1 MGAAAFIMAEILG
14 VKYSEIIVWAAIPA
28 LLYYMGIMIQVQLR
42 ASKDGLVGVP
52 REQLPRTRDVLKA
65 QGHLIIPIVFLLY
78 MLFMSG
84 STVVYAAVLTIGVTI
99 LVAALKKTTRMK
111 PKAIVDALA
120 EGAKQTVSVAIACAC
135 VGIVWGFPPR
145 PGSGSPWP
153 TPSSAWGTPASCSPW
168 CSP

>member
-1 MGAAAFIMAEILG
+1 
-14 VKYSEIIVWAAIPA
+14 
-28 LLYYMGIMIQVQLR
+28 MGILIQVQLR

-52 REQLPRTRDVLKA
+52 KEQLPHTRDALKA
-65 QGHLIIPIVFLLY
+65 QGHLIIPILFLLY
-78 MLFMSG
+78 MLFMLFMSG

-135 VGIVWGFPPR
+135 VGIVVGVSSKIGF
-145 PGSGSPWP
+145 GLTMANTIISLGNTSIMFTLVFTMVTCDGCEKAFF
-153 TPSSAWGTPASCSPW
+153 TPLV
-168 CSP
+168 

>member
-1 MGAAAFIMAEILG
+1 M
-14 VKYSEIIVWAAIPA
+14 
-28 LLYYMGIMIQVQLR
+28 
-42 ASKDGLVGVP
+42 
-52 REQLPRTRDVLKA
+52 LKA

-135 VGIVWGFPPR
+135 VGIVVGVSSKTGFGAHHGQHHHQPGEHQHHVHPWCFTMITCMILGHGPAVHSLLHHHLLHCGLR
-145 PGSGSPWP
+145 PCSSWGSPMRRP
-153 TPSSAWGTPASCSPW
+153 ICSASTLPCSPT
-168 CSP
+168 

>member
-1 MGAAAFIMAEILG
+1 
-14 VKYSEIIVWAAIPA
+14 
-28 LLYYMGIMIQVQLR
+28 MGILIQVQLR

-52 REQLPRTRDVLKA
+52 KEQLPHTRDVLKA
-65 QGHLIIPIVFLLY
+65 QGHLIISILFLLY

-111 PKAIVDALA
+111 PKAIVEALA

-135 VGIVWGFPPR
+135 VGIVVGVSSKTGF
-145 PGSGSPWP
+145 GLTMANTIISLGNTSIMFTLVFTMVTSDGCEKAFF
-153 TPSSAWGTPASCSPW
+153 TPLV
-168 CSP
+168 

>member
-1 MGAAAFIMAEILG
+1 
-14 VKYSEIIVWAAIPA
+14 
-28 LLYYMGIMIQVQLR
+28 
-42 ASKDGLVGVP
+42 
-52 REQLPRTRDVLKA
+52 
-65 QGHLIIPIVFLLY
+65 

-99 LVAALKKTTRMK
+99 LVAALKKATRMK

-135 VGIVWGFPPR
+135 VGIVVGVSPKTGF
-145 PGSGSPWP
+145 GLTMP
-153 TPSSAWGTPASCSPW
+153 TPSSVWGIPASCSPW